1 MLPLLLLWFVATL
14 AHGES
19 APPCTEVHAHV
30 SVLTRHDQVV
40 SGLAASNF
48 VAELNGK
55 PAQVES
61 SVRDP
66 LRHRLVILVDHSGS
80 MGGLRWHIAR
90 EATLALLN
98 RLPTQIPVQVIS
110 FDTDILRLVSFDTAR
125 PQAIQTV
132 TQFFSGVVPKSRT
145 RLYDAIHAALATLQP
160 VRPGDLLYLIS
171 DGSDNVS
178 NENGDQMQKE
188 LLQSRIRMFL
198 NLLIPSDEQYRN
210 DDEALWARNLTHMA
224 EQTGGLYQT
233 VVARES
239 TEMDVGQREKEALLK
254 STLWMMQNM
263 IEDYELTLISPLPLP
278 SKAKLKLRV
287 IPPQAT
293 DEKFKVIAPPSIVTT
308 CP

>member
-1 MLPLLLLWFVATL
+1 M
-14 AHGES
+14 
-19 APPCTEVHAHV
+19 
-30 SVLTRHDQVV
+30 
-40 SGLAASNF
+40 
-48 VAELNGK
+48 
-55 PAQVES
+55 
-61 SVRDP
+61 
-66 LRHRLVILVDHSGS
+66 ILIDHSGS

-98 RLPTQIPVQVIS
+98 RLPTQIPVEVIS
-110 FDTDILRLVSFDTAR
+110 FDTDILRLVSLDTAR

-132 TQFFSGVVPKSRT
+132 TQFFSGMVPKSRT
-145 RLYDAIHAALATLQP
+145 RLYDSIHAALATLQP
-160 VRPGDLLYLIS
+160 LRPGDLLYLIS

-178 NENGDQMQKE
+178 RENGDQMQKE

-239 TEMDVGQREKEALLK
+239 TEMDLGQREKEALLK

-263 IEDYELTLISPLPLP
+263 IEDYELTLISPQPLP